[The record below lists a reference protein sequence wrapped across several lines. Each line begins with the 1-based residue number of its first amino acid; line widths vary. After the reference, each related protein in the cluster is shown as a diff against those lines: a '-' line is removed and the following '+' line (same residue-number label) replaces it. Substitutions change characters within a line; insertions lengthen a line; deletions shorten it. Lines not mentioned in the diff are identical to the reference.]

1 MLLYRLE
8 NKNGEGPFYGGGS
21 ATEGCLLNSHSLP
34 TEMIDAL
41 RREFGYDDEQV
52 DTLASTYH
60 GKFGNWIFAWISKGH
75 YDDFILDKENER
87 KWNEEG
93 YSLSVYSVDVDGEYI
108 VFPDGQVMFNRRRAR
123 RLG

>member
-8 NKNGEGPFYGGGS
+8 NKKGEGPFYGGGS
-21 ATEGCLLNSHSLP
+21 ATGGGILIPHSP
-34 TEMIDAL
+34 PNEMIDDL

-52 DTLASTYH
+52 NALVRTYKDKV
-60 GKFGNWIFAWISKGH
+60 GKWIFAWISKGH

-108 VFPDGQVMFNRRRAR
+108 VFPDGQVMFDRRRAR
-123 RLG
+123 RMV